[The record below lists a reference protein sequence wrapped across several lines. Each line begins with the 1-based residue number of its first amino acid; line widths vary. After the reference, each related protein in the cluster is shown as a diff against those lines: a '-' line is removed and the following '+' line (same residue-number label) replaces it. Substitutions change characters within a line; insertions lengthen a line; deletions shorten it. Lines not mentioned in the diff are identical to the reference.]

1 MAREHNL
8 SHAALALFRLHLE
21 RYGQVGVDDTTRETY
36 RELARAGLMQ
46 AGSTFRDG
54 EESVYV
60 LTREGFERKAELL
73 AFAKEAD

>member
-1 MAREHNL
+1 ML
-8 SHAALALFRLHLE
+8 SKEALTLFGQHIE
-21 RYGQVGVDDTTRETY
+21 RRGDIMVDDSNRETY

-73 AFAKEAD
+73 ACAKEAV